1 MIKKFLKLLEFV
13 EKKDK
18 KKLYFIQFQII
29 LVSFLEII
37 SLSLI
42 IPFIK
47 LASDESS
54 IDKIYLLNKFYNF
67 LNFESHSAFTIF
79 SGLVLIFAFVLS
91 SIFTLWTRYNIV
103 TFSQN
108 LSAYL
113 ANKLFKNILAKD
125 YLFYVDNSL
134 SKIMRILNDET
145 TRLISGVIFP
155 ALIIVSKLFLIFF
168 ILLVLLNHSIV
179 TTISLSIT
187 FLIIYFFIYRILKEK
202 ISIYGVELSNLGI
215 KKIKFIDDTY
225 NSIKEIK
232 VYNKSRYFSDKFS
245 SFSNKVAKIYSFVN
259 IASIF
264 PRYLIDMVGFAISIF
279 AIIFLIIFSEQNLT
293 ETFSILAFYSLAAYR
308 LIPAFQEIYSSSLN
322 IKNNAVSIE
331 LIKNISDNLVEKK
344 SKSQII
350 TNFSNF
356 DHSIFFR
363 NIIFKYKNSKSHLFN
378 NLDFKIEKNKNIIIV
393 GETGSGKSTIL
404 DIIMGLNKPESFDLF
419 IDSKKISNEKYN
431 SLVGMM
437 SYVSQSIM
445 LTNDTLLQNICLG
458 EDDNY
463 KKDKLDLAIE
473 VSHLNNVISTLKQ
486 GLNTKIGDKG
496 STLSGGQI
504 QRVGIARAIYFD
516 KPIIILDEATNSLD
530 FKTELKVLKS
540 LLLLKG
546 KSIIFVTH
554 NINNIKMFDELYH
567 VKNNKIN
574 YHGDPKNFEKE
585 KYF

>member
-1 MIKKFLKLLEFV
+1 MIKNFYKLLEFV
-13 EKKDK
+13 EKNDR

-54 IDKIYLLNKFYNF
+54 IDKIILLKKLYNF
-67 LNFESHSAFTIF
+67 FNFDSHSAFTIF
-79 SGLVLIFAFVLS
+79 SGLVLICAFVLS

-113 ANKLFKNILAKD
+113 ANNLFKNILAKD

-134 SKIMRILNDET
+134 SKIMRILNEET

-155 ALIIVSKLFLIFF
+155 TLVIVSKLFLIFF
-168 ILLVLLNHSIV
+168 ILIVLINHSLV
-179 TTISLSIT
+179 TTILLSFL

-202 ISIYGVELSNLGI
+202 ISLYGTELSNLGI

-232 VYNKSRYFSDKFS
+232 VYNKTVYFSDKFS

-264 PRYLIDMVGFAISIF
+264 PRYLIDMVGFALSIF
-279 AIIFLIIFSEQNLT
+279 AIIFFIIFSEQNLT

-322 IKNNAVSIE
+322 IKNNAVSME
-331 LIKNISDNLVEKK
+331 LINKISDNLVKK
-344 SKSQII
+344 NNTSQKMTNID
-350 TNFSNF
+350 NFS
-356 DHSIFFR
+356 HSIFFR
-363 NIIFKYKNSKSHLFN
+363 NINFKYKNSKSYLFN
-378 NLDFKIEKNKNIIIV
+378 NLDFKIEKNKNVIIV

-404 DIIMGLNKPESFDLF
+404 DIIMGLNKPESFDLL
-419 IDSKKISNEKYN
+419 IDSKKIPNEKYN

-437 SYVSQSIM
+437 SYVSQNIM
-445 LTNDTLLQNICLG
+445 LTNDSLLQNICLG
-458 EDDNY
+458 EGENY
-463 KKDKLDLAIE
+463 KKDKLDLAIK
-473 VSHLNNVISTLKQ
+473 VSNLDNVITTLKD

-516 KPIIILDEATNSLD
+516 KPIILLDEATNSLD

-540 LLLLKG
+540 LLLLNG

-554 NINNIKMFDELYH
+554 NINNIQMFDKLYL